1 VLLLL
6 AIALLT
12 GSQGALASLPSGTIF
27 IILLAALALIG
38 VLFLIPGLRRW
49 AIARIRPTMHQVWP
63 RLLWVIGQPARL
75 LMGIGGNLLMTAS
88 YLAAFAA
95 TLAAF
100 GQTLP
105 PTTLA
110 VIYLTGTAIGSAVPT
125 PGGIGAVEGALF
137 TGLRTAGVA
146 TATATS
152 VAVMFRVLTFWIRV
166 PMGWLALR
174 YLQKRNAV

>member
-1 VLLLL
+1 M
-6 AIALLT
+6 
-12 GSQGALASLPSGTIF
+12 Q
-27 IILLAALALIG
+27 
-38 VLFLIPGLRRW
+38 
-49 AIARIRPTMHQVWP
+49 QVWP
-63 RLLWVIGQPARL
+63 RLIWVIGQPGRL
-75 LMGIGGNLLMTAS
+75 LLGIGGNLLMTAG

-100 GQTLP
+100 GQSLP

-110 VIYLTGTAIGSAVPT
+110 VVYLTGTAIGSAVPT

-152 VAVMFRVLTFWIRV
+152 VAVLFRVLTFWIRV
-166 PMGWLALR
+166 PMGWVALR